1 MRNSDQTTSTQEEYL
16 QAALRLAQTCDYDAD
31 HTQHVTRLALRL
43 FDQTQ
48 NLHHLGQQERFWLNC
63 AAILHDI
70 GWIEGRKSHNRV
82 TLRIILT
89 TPLLPFSNKERLI
102 IGSIARYHRKSLPT
116 NEHDHFAALLP
127 DDQQIVKILAACL
140 RLGDGLD
147 QAHRGLVQ
155 DLTCKI
161 TSKKISLHCAVA
173 IVPSSEEDLTALR
186 KKDLFEQV
194 FDRKV
199 AVKWELPEVLK

>member
-1 MRNSDQTTSTQEEYL
+1 MDFIDQNTAMQEEYL
-16 QAALRLAQTCDYDAD
+16 KAALRLAQICEYEAD

-43 FDQTQ
+43 FDETQ
-48 NLHHLGQQERFWLNC
+48 SLHHLGQQERFWLNC

-70 GWIEGRKSHNRV
+70 GWIEGRKSHNKV

-89 TPLLPFSNKERLI
+89 TPLLPFTNKERLI
-102 IGSIARYHRKSLPT
+102 IGSIARYHRKALPAH
-116 NEHDHFAALLP
+116 EHDHFAALVP
-127 DDQQIVKILAACL
+127 VDQQIVKILSACL
-140 RLGDGLD
+140 RLADGLD
-147 QAHRGLVQ
+147 QAHRGRVQ

-161 TSKKISLHCAVA
+161 TSKKISLHCIINSAT
-173 IVPSSEEDLTALR
+173 SEEDLAALK

-199 AVKWELPEVLK
+199 VVSWDLQESIK

>member
-1 MRNSDQTTSTQEEYL
+1 MNDEYL
-16 QAALRLAQTCDYDAD
+16 QAALKLAQTCDYEAD
-31 HTQHVTRLALRL
+31 HTLHVTYLALRL
-43 FDQTQ
+43 FDETQ
-48 NLHHLGQQERFWLNC
+48 SLHHLGQEERLWLNC

-70 GWIEGRKSHNRV
+70 GWIEGRKSHNKV

-102 IGSIARYHRKSLPT
+102 IGSIARYHRKALPT
-116 NEHDHFAALLP
+116 NEHDHFAALVP
-127 DDQQIVKILAACL
+127 GDQQIVRILSAFL

-147 QAHRGLVQ
+147 QAHAGRVR

-161 TSKKISLHCAVA
+161 SAKKISLNCAVKTPA
-173 IVPSSEEDLTALR
+173 SDEDLNAIN

-194 FDRKV
+194 FNRKLTV
-199 AVKWELPEVLK
+199 HWKLPEKQYNPLRG